1 MDMKKTFPKTSILD
15 TMQLLTSGSSEVSE
29 ATIKVGISEKLAEE
43 AINDWDDPFK
53 DLAAE
58 ELEETING
66 FCERLSDEVPEVLN
80 AAVLFDID
88 AELSTNGDKA
98 SDAEIVSEVRGK
110 AIQED
115 DIDVVYDEP
124 PVPPSAFEVENAIE
138 LLQQFTLFCNK
149 GEDLREVLSKV
160 NT

>member
-1 MDMKKTFPKTSILD
+1 M
-15 TMQLLTSGSSEVSE
+15 
-29 ATIKVGISEKLAEE
+29 
-43 AINDWDDPFK
+43 
-53 DLAAE
+53 
-58 ELEETING
+58 
-66 FCERLSDEVPEVLN
+66 SDEVPEELN
-80 AAVLFDID
+80 AAVLLDID

-98 SDAEIVSEVRGK
+98 SDAEIVAEVRGK

-138 LLQQFTLFCNK
+138 LLQQFKLFCNK

-160 NT
+160 KR